1 MREMQVSEENNS
13 RGLRWAFWI
22 VLVGFLAWDSARSPA
37 IDLRQEPPLIAAG
50 SGQVVD
56 GGHCSS
62 AK

>member
-1 MREMQVSEENNS
+1 MSDNDNS
-13 RGLRWAFWI
+13 PVLRWSFWTMLLAF
-22 VLVGFLAWDSARSPA
+22 LVWDSMHSPA
-37 IDLRQEPPLIAAG
+37 IDLRQEPPLVAAG